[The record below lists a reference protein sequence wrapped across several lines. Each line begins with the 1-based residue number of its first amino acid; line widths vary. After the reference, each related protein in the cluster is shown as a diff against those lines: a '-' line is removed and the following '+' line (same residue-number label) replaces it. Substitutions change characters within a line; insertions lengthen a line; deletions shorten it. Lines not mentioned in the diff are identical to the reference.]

1 VAQRVHVLQAALH
14 QAVAV
19 RVPANTAV
27 RDLQGLLVLKQTL
40 ALLFVQGAHL
50 GRAVRGGC

>member
-1 VAQRVHVLQAALH
+1 VHVLQAALH

-19 RVPANTAV
+19 RVAAAIVV
-27 RDLQGLLVLKQTL
+27 RDLQDLLVLKQTL
-40 ALLFVQGAHL
+40 ALPFAEGAHL